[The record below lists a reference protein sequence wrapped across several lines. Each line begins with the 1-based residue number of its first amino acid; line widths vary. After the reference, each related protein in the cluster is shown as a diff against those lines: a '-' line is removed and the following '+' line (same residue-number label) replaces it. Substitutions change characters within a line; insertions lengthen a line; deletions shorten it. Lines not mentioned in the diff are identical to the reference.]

1 LNAACLCL
9 FGGIQPA
16 RLQTYLADAVTGGP
30 NDDGLMQRFQVLVW
44 PDHSRDWVN
53 VDRASNRKAQEA
65 ANGIF
70 QQLVTVMWPAT
81 RILVSFQRIML
92 RF

>member
-44 PDHSRDWVN
+44 PDHSREWVN
-53 VDRASNRKAQEA
+53 VDRAPNRKAQEA

-70 QQLVTVMWPAT
+70 ERLFTVMCSAM
-81 RILVSFQRIML
+81 RILFSFQRIML
-92 RF
+92 PF